1 MARRNHVLARP
12 NVYHP
17 PDAIGYL
24 RRLRFNA
31 LGARSLCAERR
42 SAGTASSRLEVRAD
56 RGPATSFRK
65 YPDVATVRKYFGILS
80 ASSPAE
86 NLHLLSWSLVD

>member
-1 MARRNHVLARP
+1 MYLRGPTFIIR
-12 NVYHP
+12 

-24 RRLRFNA
+24 QRLCFNA
-31 LGARSLCAERR
+31 LGIRSLRAERR

-56 RGPATSFRK
+56 RGPATSSRK
-65 YPDVATVRKYFGILS
+65 YLDVATVRKYFGILS

-86 NLHLLSWSLVD
+86 NLHLLSWGLVD